1 MFDFDLAA
9 IGFEYVGILHGHRFK
24 LGDTGEII
32 YCFSMDTSSLL
43 GQQLAKHT
51 KRHFYRLLLQTRS
64 RTESSLADG
73 AKKNPQPH
81 GGPSGFM
88 NSQGLA
94 RRRRFNDE

>member
-32 YCFSMDTSSLL
+32 YCFSMDTSFLL

-51 KRHFYRLLLQTRS
+51 KRHFHRLLLQTRS

-73 AKKNPQPH
+73 AKNAAPWRSEWLYEQP
-81 GGPSGFM
+81 
-88 NSQGLA
+88 GLA
-94 RRRRFNDE
+94 QTADI